1 MATITLYKEK
11 VNGVGGLIDNLIKSS
26 SNLDVQL
33 GTLKNTLQGVDSSTC
48 NLQDPV
54 DSISSSSKSEKS
66 KIDDLKKLNNKLS
79 EFIETASRKDSA
91 AEEEIKKS
99 KEDFYTKYSYLK
111 PECEKSV
118 IEHICDGVQSAA
130 EWCKEHWRFIA
141 TVVLVAVA
149 VVLLCTGVGS
159 GLGAAIIAGACWGAI
174 LGAVIGGVAGG
185 INSAIKGGSF
195 FDGFESGAF
204 DGAVGGAIG
213 GAITGGLTLV
223 AGSALSM
230 AGSIGRGAGIG
241 ALSNGVSNICVTTI
255 DYLAEHGNLNGALDD
270 IAMSGFSG
278 IVSGGILG
286 GISGG
291 IRFNSPFKTAKSWQG
306 KDDYPGIDD
315 YVDVNMHKGDILYR
329 GEPNGTEYFTT
340 LDAIEDS
347 GRNATTLFEG
357 LQVKPHPIY
366 GFRGQVSG
374 YKFTKTVTVGYGQ
387 ALANP
392 QFGTGGLEQF
402 YVPNVQ
408 KLIDKGILV
417 LVETINLTK

>member
-1 MATITLYKEK
+1 M
-11 VNGVGGLIDNLIKSS
+11 
-26 SNLDVQL
+26 
-33 GTLKNTLQGVDSSTC
+33 
-48 NLQDPV
+48 
-54 DSISSSSKSEKS
+54 
-66 KIDDLKKLNNKLS
+66 
-79 EFIETASRKDSA
+79 
-91 AEEEIKKS
+91 
-99 KEDFYTKYSYLK
+99 
-111 PECEKSV
+111 
-118 IEHICDGVQSAA
+118 
-130 EWCKEHWRFIA
+130 
-141 TVVLVAVA
+141 VV
-149 VVLLCTGVGS
+149 
-159 GLGAAIIAGACWGAI
+159 
-174 LGAVIGGVAGG
+174 
-185 INSAIKGGSF
+185 
-195 FDGFESGAF
+195 
-204 DGAVGGAIG
+204 
-213 GAITGGLTLV
+213 
-223 AGSALSM
+223 
-230 AGSIGRGAGIG
+230 SIGRGAGIG
-241 ALSNGVSNICVTTI
+241 ALSNGVSNMCVTTI

-270 IAMSGFSG
+270 IAISGFSG

-291 IRFNSPFKTAKSWQG
+291 IRFNSPSKTAKSWQG

-374 YKFTKTVTVGYGQ
+374 YKFTKTVTVEYGQ